1 MHAHTHSQS
10 MPTCILGL
18 WHAAGC
24 VARLILHDGVSAV
37 HSYTPNCFGSNWRQ
51 TLRNGAFES
60 GNSIYL
66 SRATRCAFQNA
77 IPTTFALENELQRL
91 GRCICEYLV
100 HKSAPPRVKPYPNT
114 TQHQHSAFVVLKHAF
129 HAVWATCKTQRGA
142 C

>member
-1 MHAHTHSQS
+1 MLLA
-10 MPTCILGL
+10 
-18 WHAAGC
+18 
-24 VARLILHDGVSAV
+24 VLHDLYCMLVCLQ
-37 HSYTPNCFGSNWRQ
+37 YTLTLQTVFGYNWRQ
-51 TLRNGAFES
+51 TLWNGAFES
-60 GNSIYL
+60 GNSIYS
-66 SRATRCAFQNA
+66 SRATVCAFQNA
-77 IPTTFALENELQRL
+77 ILTTFALDNELQRL